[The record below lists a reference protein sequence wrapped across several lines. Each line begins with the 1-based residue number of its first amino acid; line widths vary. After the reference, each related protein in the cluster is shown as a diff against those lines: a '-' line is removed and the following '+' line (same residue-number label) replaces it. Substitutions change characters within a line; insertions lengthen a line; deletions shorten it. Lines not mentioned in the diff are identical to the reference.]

1 VSIDPYMRR
10 QMGGGHGQYAKP
22 LQPGDVMIGR
32 GVDLVVE
39 SRHPNFRS
47 GDRVQGEF
55 GWREH
60 AVLDGRGL
68 RKLAQDLRPLS
79 LSLGIVG
86 QSGATALV
94 GLVDIANIKPGETG
108 IVSAAAGAVGVGQIA
123 RINGCRVVGI
133 AGRSSAMPT
142 CRCRPRFDDCTD
154 YKAGPIGPALAKV
167 APQAIDIYFDNV
179 GGDILSAVLPCF
191 NHNGRVRICG
201 QISQYNRRE
210 SQGLRNAN
218 VLLDKCVK
226 LQGFRSV
233 ATSHGGTRR
242 WTSCWIGTGP
252 AGSNSTR
259 CRARLGGGTGG
270 AHQHAV
276 GRQYRQAGGAP
287 DRSDQMSLLRRRR
300 VGRRAKCKW

>member
-1 VSIDPYMRR
+1 MRR

-32 GVDLVVE
+32 GADLVVE

-94 GLVDIANIKPGETG
+94 GLVDVANIKPGETG
-108 IVSAAAGAVGVGQIA
+108 IVSAAAGAVGGAVGQIA
-123 RINGCRVVGI
+123 RNNG
-133 AGRSSAMPT
+133 AGSSASP
-142 CRCRPRFDDCTD
+142 
-154 YKAGPIGPALAKV
+154 GGPAQCQNAVADLVSMIASTTRRARLDRRWPRWRRKQSISISTTSAATSCPPFCPAQTTMGACASADKSPNTTAAK
-167 APQAIDIYFDNV
+167 ARACATPTSCSMNA
-179 GGDILSAVLPCF
+179 SSS
-191 NHNGRVRICG
+191 RVF
-201 QISQYNRRE
+201 
-210 SQGLRNAN
+210 A
-218 VLLDKCVK
+218 
-226 LQGFRSV
+226 SV

-259 CRARLGGGTGG
+259 CRVRLGGGTGG

-276 GRQYRQAGGAP
+276 GWQYRQAGGAP
-287 DRSDQMSLLRRRR
+287 DRSDRMSLLRRRR